1 MKEKT
6 EKKNE
11 RSFCH
16 SQCLNIVYC
25 GAVFIMNSKIYLRE
39 NSSNDYFKT
48 VSYCFRVYSRL
59 EPHTVRSM
67 NALVVFF
74 AAFAEVQVAA
84 LLVLSRP
91 RQGFSATC
99 PIGHCCVCSPL
110 LFATEL
116 LCDSPGNSPTH
127 SKQRMNKCRGG
138 RVAWKPEMHDDI
150 MLNCDFK
157 IRLRLF
163 ARQLRIPNR

>member
-1 MKEKT
+1 M
-6 EKKNE
+6 
-11 RSFCH
+11 
-16 SQCLNIVYC
+16 
-25 GAVFIMNSKIYLRE
+25 
-39 NSSNDYFKT
+39 
-48 VSYCFRVYSRL
+48 
-59 EPHTVRSM
+59 RSM

-74 AAFAEVQVAA
+74 AALAEVQVAV

-91 RQGFSATC
+91 GKGFSATC
-99 PIGHCCVCSPL
+99 PIGHCCVCSPP

-127 SKQRMNKCRGG
+127 SKQRMNKMSPGRCRGG